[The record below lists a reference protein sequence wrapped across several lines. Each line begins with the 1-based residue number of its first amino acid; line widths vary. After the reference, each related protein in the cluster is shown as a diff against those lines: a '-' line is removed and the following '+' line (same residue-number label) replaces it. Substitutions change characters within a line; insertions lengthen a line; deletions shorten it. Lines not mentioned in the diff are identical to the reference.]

1 MEKRNRFEGKTAIIT
16 GAGSGIGRA
25 VAEALAAEGGRVVV
39 NDLDAGLAGACAEKI
54 REAGGQ
60 ADSCPGDAADLSV
73 LDRLVRF
80 AAERFDRLDIAIA
93 NAGITTYGDF
103 FRYQP
108 DQLQQLLAVNLQ
120 GSFFLAQFAARRMRA
135 QGQGGRI
142 LLMSSVTGLQ
152 AHRYLAAYGMTKGG
166 LQMLAKGLVPELS
179 PFGITINALAPGA
192 TLTERT
198 GRENPDYVS
207 QWGAITPTGRVSN
220 TDDMARAALFLVAPD
235 AGQLTGQTL
244 LVDGGW
250 AAVSPEPPL

>member
-1 MEKRNRFEGKTAIIT
+1 MEKSKRFEGKTAVIT
-16 GAGSGIGRA
+16 GAGSGIGRSI
-25 VAEALAAEGGRVVV
+25 AEALASEGAAVVV
-39 NDLDAGLAGACAEKI
+39 NDLDEGLAGACAEAI
-54 REAGGQ
+54 RRAGGR
-60 ADSCPGDAADLSV
+60 AVSCPGDAGELAV
-73 LDRLVRF
+73 LEQLVRT
-80 AAERFDRLDIAIA
+80 AVDRFDHLDIAIA

-108 DQLQQLLAVNLQ
+108 AQLRQLLAVNLH
-120 GSFFLAQFAARRMRA
+120 GTFFLAQFAARQMRE

-179 PFGITINALAPGA
+179 PYGITINALAPGA

-198 GRENPDYVS
+198 ERENPDYAGHW
-207 QWGAITPTGRVSN
+207 QAITPTGRVSN
-220 TDDMARAALFLVAPD
+220 TSDMARAALFLVAPD

-250 AAVSPEPPL
+250 AAMSPEPPL